1 MTRVLLAFDRSD
13 PSDAALR
20 AVVRQFDPAVTE
32 VLVVHVVTWFESVP
46 AALTFAEGPSA
57 ADDILTHER
66 SARRHGE
73 EIAASAVRALQA
85 AGFRASAHVTDGD
98 PADAILMEAGDWH
111 PDVIVAG
118 SHQRRGLERL
128 LLGSV
133 SGPLTRRAP
142 CAVQIVPLQDEAAE
156 RTATA
161 PVPKPEL
168 TESTETS
175 EATETTQG
183 TEGEVRNRL
192 ARPRG

>member
-1 MTRVLLAFDRSD
+1 MTRVLLAFDRSA

-20 AVVRQFDPAVTE
+20 AVLRQFDPADTE
-32 VLVVHVVTWFESVP
+32 VRVVHVVTWSESVP

-73 EIAASAVRALQA
+73 EIAAAAVRTLQG
-85 AGFRASAHVTDGD
+85 AGFTVSAHVIDGE
-98 PADAILMEAGDWH
+98 PADAILNAAEDWH

-156 RTATA
+156 RITTATA
-161 PVPKPEL
+161 PAPEL
-168 TESTETS
+168 T
-175 EATETTQG
+175 EATETTEG
-183 TEGEVRNRL
+183 TE
-192 ARPRG
+192 ARDESRPARSRG